1 MTAVGAGLGLKMQIQ
16 DISSENEQGAAVRGP
31 GLALFRVPRYDSVP
45 SSVLAQL
52 ALIARAGA
60 LTEAMFSKMTEAC
73 QSPRVIITVRR

>member
-31 GLALFRVPRYDSVP
+31 GLALFRVPRCDSVP

-52 ALIARAGA
+52 R
-60 LTEAMFSKMTEAC
+60 
-73 QSPRVIITVRR
+73 